1 MRRPYGRRHKS
12 LQSAF
17 PSAAA
22 LHHRSTDPHQCSH
35 FLPLT
40 RSRRYSTNCILC
52 LSIKIYFP
60 FLFSFAF
67 YHLLLIP
74 LLLKSSLSLL
84 AHVMR
89 AGLLKLIPSDPIEL
103 DRKCWPGSAEPLG
116 ILHNALLKREG
127 FCCHPNHTFHLY
139 EQIAPEKLNLAS
151 ELGRVKVT
159 LPLRAIQESQNKL
172 VKHYRDD
179 GVRRN
184 KTTP

>member
-1 MRRPYGRRHKS
+1 MQNISQMVCVFLCNLHLKRCGLRIAVGSVRSRAMRRPYGRRHKS

-22 LHHRSTDPHQCSH
+22 LHHRSMDPHQCSH

-40 RSRRYSTNCILC
+40 RSLRHSANCILC

-84 AHVMR
+84 ARVMR
-89 AGLLKLIPSDPIEL
+89 AGLLK
-103 DRKCWPGSAEPLG
+103 
-116 ILHNALLKREG
+116 
-127 FCCHPNHTFHLY
+127 
-139 EQIAPEKLNLAS
+139 
-151 ELGRVKVT
+151 
-159 LPLRAIQESQNKL
+159 
-172 VKHYRDD
+172 
-179 GVRRN
+179 
-184 KTTP
+184 

>member
-40 RSRRYSTNCILC
+40 RSRRHSTNCILC

-74 LLLKSSLSLL
+74 LLLKNSLSLL
-84 AHVMR
+84 AHAMR
-89 AGLLKLIPSDPIEL
+89 AGLLKWIPSEL
-103 DRKCWPGSAEPLG
+103 NWITNVGRAASNPLEFYTTLCRNVRGSVVTQTTHFICMSKSRRRNRTWLQSWVV
-116 ILHNALLKREG
+116 LKSLS
-127 FCCHPNHTFHLY
+127 H
-139 EQIAPEKLNLAS
+139 S
-151 ELGRVKVT
+151 ELFKKVKT
-159 LPLRAIQESQNKL
+159 N
-172 VKHYRDD
+172 
-179 GVRRN
+179 
-184 KTTP
+184 